1 MIRKIDGKFEVTFQM
16 PEPTA
21 LNFEKH
27 GKLRLSNCKD
37 FTQHKSQYLVPVVL
51 HEFFTLAADFPLVFV
66 RNSNSGDFVPAALM
80 GLRKGVNLFCQTP
93 EWPAT
98 FIPSTFMLPPFSAL
112 RVQADTDEAVIAI
125 DEESDLLST
134 SVGELMFDADGKYTP
149 YLQKRIDQVIEVTRH
164 SLQSLNLINYIAKMN
179 LLKTGTLTLQF
190 NASAHKYELE
200 GVYTIDEE
208 AVQKLN
214 DEEYLE
220 LRKRGLL
227 PMIYSHLTSLHQ
239 LTRIIRLQQKLDQDE
254 DSAAPGNA

>member
-37 FTQHKSQYLVPVVL
+37 FTQHKSQYLVPV
-51 HEFFTLAADFPLVFV
+51 V

-190 NASAHKYELE
+190 NASAKYELE